1 MVAESGVMASSSD
14 DEEFSV
20 SPSIA
25 DLNDILDSL
34 PAFTG
39 HTHTHT
45 HTVCHRPAIAVTHKI
60 SSGTMQDEPTA
71 AHYPYNLNSTGA
83 ASS

>member
-1 MVAESGVMASSSD
+1 MASSSD
-14 DEEFSV
+14 DEFSA

-39 HTHTHT
+39 E
-45 HTVCHRPAIAVTHKI
+45 C
-60 SSGTMQDEPTA
+60 
-71 AHYPYNLNSTGA
+71 STPGA
-83 ASS
+83 SIRQ

>member
-45 HTVCHRPAIAVTHKI
+45 HSLPPPRHRRDP
-60 SSGTMQDEPTA
+60 Q
-71 AHYPYNLNSTGA
+71 NLFRNNAG
-83 ASS
+83 